1 MVETFEF
8 ESRRWRR
15 LGSHPSLGAASST
28 LPEGSYTTLRTY
40 AGDRVLRL
48 EQHVRRLQESLKSK
62 APLPVADVRAALA
75 QALERTGHRESRLR
89 LTFAPP
95 RLFVSVE
102 PFEPLPE
109 TLYREGARC
118 VTVALQRENPHAKHT
133 GFIATAA
140 RAYSQLPPGAEEA
153 LMLAEDG
160 AILEGLSSNFFAL
173 HGGALH
179 TEDERVLHGVTRAI
193 VLEVAEALLPIRKQA
208 VRVEQLGEVSECF
221 LTSVSREILPVVEI
235 DDRLIGD
242 AKPGPNARELIR
254 RFAELVEKEAEP
266 LRRKT

>member
-1 MVETFEF
+1 MAETFEF
-8 ESRRWRR
+8 ESGRLKP
-15 LGSHPSLGAASST
+15 LGSYPSLGAASSA

-40 AGDRVLRL
+40 AGGRVLRL
-48 EQHVRRLQESLKSK
+48 EQHVRRLQESLNSQ
-62 APLPVADVRAALA
+62 APLPLADVRAALA

-95 RLFVSVE
+95 RLLVSVE

-109 TLYREGARC
+109 TLYREGVRC

-140 RAYSQLPPGAEEA
+140 TAYSRLPRGVEEA

-160 AILEGLSSNFFAL
+160 AILEGLSSNFFAVK
-173 HGGALH
+173 HGALH
-179 TEDERVLHGVTRAI
+179 TEDERVLRGVTRAI
-193 VLEVAEALLPIRKQA
+193 VLEVAQALLPVRKQA
-208 VRVEQLGEVSECF
+208 VRAPQLAGVSECF
-221 LTSVSREILPVVEI
+221 LTSVSREILPVVKI

-242 AKPGPNARELIR
+242 GKPGPSTRELIR
-254 RFAELVEKEAEP
+254 RFALLVEQEARP
-266 LRRKT
+266 LLS